1 MPLNVVVQIKVKP
14 KPLHHAHL
22 VCILPFIYQLF
33 SQVAQLV
40 FMVTNVVKHVIVME
54 HHVMLLLEHV
64 TAQPEKCCPS
74 VLKVRTSII
83 FSFLTNLNN

>member
-1 MPLNVVVQIKVKP
+1 
-14 KPLHHAHL
+14 
-22 VCILPFIYQLF
+22 
-33 SQVAQLV
+33 
-40 FMVTNVVKHVIVME
+40 MVTNAVKHVIVME

-83 FSFLTNLNN
+83 FSFLTNLDWQKKLTGKLINKGSSITSINKLSYIWADANQSNFKGYEEL